1 MSLFVGAQPLPT
13 LSTLDSLVGT
23 NCTLTRAPLAVRNW
37 LLAREPGHHSRT
49 STCVRVLCYAELC
62 MSLVRAHP
70 LTHSPRGLSLSLCL
84 SLWYASAVLSACL
97 QSKSDFAAVNGTA
110 LLEGIASLSIQSW
123 RYKTQ
128 PESVRHIGPTAQ
140 DFHRIFGGYGE
151 SNTRISTVDV
161 SQGQFVHT
169 HSSAA
174 KRIVSV
180 CRVL

>member
-1 MSLFVGAQPLPT
+1 MRAGALLCSVVYVARAGSPTDPQSAWSL
-13 LSTLDSLVGT
+13 S
-23 NCTLTRAPLAVRNW
+23 
-37 LLAREPGHHSRT
+37 
-49 STCVRVLCYAELC
+49 
-62 MSLVRAHP
+62 
-70 LTHSPRGLSLSLCL
+70 LSLSLCL
-84 SLWYASAVLSACL
+84 SLRYASAVLSACL

-161 SQGQFVHT
+161 SQGQFVH
-169 HSSAA
+169 AL
-174 KRIVSV
+174 V
-180 CRVL
+180 CC